1 MYQGLEDYTLAI
13 VEFEKALELNPGLNP
28 ALQGLAATHMKV
40 EQHEAAV
47 TYLRQHISDHPEQI
61 NGYAALASVYRDTGD
76 NTKALETLEQGASQ
90 HPGWIESYRFIADFH
105 TREGNSEKAIETFK
119 RGLAANPENNILS
132 MQLAS
137 SYESAGNFEQ
147 ARVLY
152 EEVIARDPSVDV
164 AANNLASLLSEQFES
179 PENLQRALTLSS
191 RFRDSE
197 QPYFADTFGWVNFKL
212 GNYDDA
218 RPALEKAAS
227 SNNAIALFHYHL
239 GRLYIALEMPQQ
251 ARESFEQAQRMAAE
265 ESDNELTGK
274 IVEQLSQL

>member
-1 MYQGLEDYTLAI
+1 M
-13 VEFEKALELNPGLNP
+13 
-28 ALQGLAATHMKV
+28 
-40 EQHEAAV
+40 
-47 TYLRQHISDHPEQI
+47 RQHISDHPEQI

-197 QPYFADTFGWVNFKL
+197 QPYFADTFGWVNYKL